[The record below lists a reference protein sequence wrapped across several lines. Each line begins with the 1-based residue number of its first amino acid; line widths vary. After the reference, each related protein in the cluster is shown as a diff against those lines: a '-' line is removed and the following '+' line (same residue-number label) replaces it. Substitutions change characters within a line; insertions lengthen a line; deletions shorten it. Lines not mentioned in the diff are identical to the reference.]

1 MFQVMKTSS
10 FPSSRH
16 GLAPVKPRS
25 RCVQAALAARWL
37 LLCAGSGWLVS
48 SPALAQE
55 APDAAGASEQEA
67 VAVGPA
73 TINDVLAGKTFGVLV
88 NGKWTLKTGVIPAR
102 TNVVGADGA
111 VLFPIPNGFYT
122 GNKTAR
128 ARDVDLVVGNIRR
141 GVNLFGVIGT
151 APLATG
157 TAAPAQ
163 VLSGVTFSNAAASG
177 QIGTM
182 PNRGTQTIT
191 PGVAAK
197 LIPLGYHNG
206 LGSVAGDAD
215 LAAGNIKTG
224 VAIFGVTGSYTGGG
238 SATFSA
244 PFPVAK
250 TGDPNEDSGVDW
262 PNPRFAAKTNGTV
275 TDNLTGLVWL
285 KNANCEDTVGGIIKI
300 GGRLSWNKAMTWA
313 VNLASGKCGLSDGS
327 AAGQWRLPNIKE
339 LSSLVDARFS
349 NPSVPNT
356 VGTGQWAEGQP
367 FTAVKAEH
375 YWSSTTYAA
384 DSSGAWLVYL
394 ISGDVYWDD
403 KSYGFFVWPVRGGL

>member
-1 MFQVMKTSS
+1 M
-10 FPSSRH
+10 
-16 GLAPVKPRS
+16 
-25 RCVQAALAARWL
+25 
-37 LLCAGSGWLVS
+37 CAGSGGFIS
-48 SPALAQE
+48 GSALGQE
-55 APDAAGASEQEA
+55 APDSADAPEREA
-67 VAVGPA
+67 VAAGPA
-73 TINDVLAGKTFGVLV
+73 TIYEVLAGKTFGVLV
-88 NGKWTLKTGVIPAR
+88 NGKWTLKTGVVPAR
-102 TNVVGADGA
+102 TNVIGADGA

-157 TAAPAQ
+157 TAAPAH

-197 LIPLGYHNG
+197 PIPLGYHNG
-206 LGSVAGDAD
+206 LGRVAGDAD
-215 LAAGNIKTG
+215 LAAGNIKSG

-238 SATFSA
+238 GATFSA

-250 TGDPNEDSGVDW
+250 TGDPTENSGVDW
-262 PNPRFAAKTNGTV
+262 PNPRFTDNGNGAV

-285 KNANCEDTVGGIIKI
+285 KNANCEDTVGGVTKT
-300 GGRLSWNKAMTWA
+300 GGRLSWANAMTWA
-313 VNLASGKCGLSDGS
+313 VNLASGKCGLIDGS
-327 AAGQWRLPNIKE
+327 VAGQWRLPNVKE
-339 LSSLVDARFS
+339 LSSLVDAGFY

-356 VGTGQWAEGQP
+356 AGTGQWAEGQP
-367 FTAVKAEH
+367 FTAVQAEH
-375 YWSSTTYAA
+375 YWSSTTCAA

-394 ISGDVYWDD
+394 ISGDVYWDG
-403 KSYGFFVWPVRGGL
+403 KSHGFFVWPVRGGL

>member
-67 VAVGPA
+67 VAAGPA
-73 TINDVLAGKTFGVLV
+73 TIYEVLAGKTFGVLV
-88 NGKWTLKTGVIPAR
+88 NGKWTLRTGVVPAR
-102 TNVVGADGA
+102 TNIIGADGA

-128 ARDVDLVVGNIRR
+128 ARDVDLVAGNIRR

-157 TAAPAQ
+157 TAAAAQ
-163 VLSGVTFSNAAASG
+163 VLSGVTFSNAATSG
-177 QIGTM
+177 LTGTM
-182 PNRGTQTIT
+182 PNRGAQMIM
-191 PGVAAK
+191 PGAVAK
-197 LIPLGYHNG
+197 PIPLGYHNG
-206 LGSVAGDAD
+206 LGRVAGDAD
-215 LAAGNIKTG
+215 LVAGNIKSG
-224 VAIFGVTGSYTGGG
+224 VAIFGVTGAYSGS

-244 PFPVAK
+244 PFPAAK
-250 TGDPNEDSGVDW
+250 TGDATENNNNPTGVTW
-262 PNPRFAAKTNGTV
+262 PNPRFTDQTNGTV

-285 KNANCEDTVGGIIKI
+285 KNANCEDTTVGG
-300 GGRLSWNKAMTWA
+300 LSWDEAMTWA
-313 VNLASGKCGLSDGS
+313 VNLATGKCGLSDGS
-327 AAGQWRLPNIKE
+327 FVGQWRLPTIKE
-339 LSSLVDARFS
+339 LRSLVDHQFR
-349 NPSVPNT
+349 NPAIPNT
-356 VGTGQWAEGQP
+356 AGTGQWIERDP
-367 FTAVKAEH
+367 FTGVQSH
-375 YWSSTTYAA
+375 NYWSSTTVAA
-384 DSSGAWLVYL
+384 DSSQAWGVMINVGVAVWYYGA
-394 ISGDVYWDD
+394 SG
-403 KSYGFFVWPVRGGL
+403 SVWPVRGGL